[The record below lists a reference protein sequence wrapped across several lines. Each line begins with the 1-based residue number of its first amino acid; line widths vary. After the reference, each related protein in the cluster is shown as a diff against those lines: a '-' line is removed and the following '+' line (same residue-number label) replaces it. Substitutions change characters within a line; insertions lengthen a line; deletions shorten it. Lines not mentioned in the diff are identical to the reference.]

1 MDALLKVEDL
11 HYYYGSIHAVK
22 GVSFEVRP
30 GEIVALIGANGAG
43 KTTVLRT
50 ICGLLDPK
58 GMHGKINFS
67 GVEISKAPAHKITA
81 MGIFHVLEGR
91 HVFPQLTVEE
101 NIEAGAHTRKLSRKQ
116 VRAEIQEIY
125 QRFPRLNERQK
136 QLGGTLS
143 GGEQQMLAIARAL
156 IARPKL
162 ILLDEPSL
170 GLAPLII
177 QEVFDIV
184 TEIRKQGTTILLVE
198 QNSVAAL
205 EIADRGYV
213 LETGSIVLDGEA
225 NMLLNNEEVRK
236 SYLGES

>member
-1 MDALLKVEDL
+1 MDALLRTENL

-22 GVSFEVRP
+22 DVNFEVHQ

-43 KTTVLRT
+43 KTTILRT

-58 GMHGKINFS
+58 GVNGKIYYD
-67 GVEISKAPAHKITA
+67 GAEISKVPAHKISS
-81 MGIFHVLEGR
+81 MGIVHVLEGR
-91 HVFPQLTVEE
+91 HIFPQLTVEE
-101 NIEAGAHTRKLSRKQ
+101 NIEVGAYTRKTSRAAIRQ
-116 VRAEIQEIY
+116 EIQEIY
-125 QRFPRLNERQK
+125 KRFPRLNERQN

-156 IARPKL
+156 IAKPKV

-177 QEVFDIV
+177 KEVFDVIA
-184 TEIRKQGTTILLVE
+184 EIKKQGTTILLVE

-205 EIADRGYV
+205 NIADRGYV
-213 LETGSIVLDGEA
+213 LETGTVVMNGPASS
-225 NMLLNNEEVRK
+225 LLNNEEVRK
-236 SYLGES
+236 SYLGG